1 MHKVD
6 AYNYLTIVKY
16 EQIVLIIRIFF
27 ITGILLFRG
36 GAEVKHYSKPS

>member
-16 EQIVLIIRIFF
+16 EQIILIIRIFF
-27 ITGILLFRG
+27 YNRNII
-36 GAEVKHYSKPS
+36 V